1 MNLLLYL
8 IILTYFLIGG
18 VIILYINWK
27 HVSKYSKQ
35 IWLKYFTFFIIVN
48 LLFVSVMFNPLYFHY
63 LSIIILLVSSLEIIR
78 LTYITG
84 KINTGVVSLLFFT
97 LFSFTFLQFSLLD
110 KQLLI
115 IVIFTVFIF
124 DGFSQLTGQIVGKTK
139 ILPQISPNKTFEGL
153 IGGYLFSIISSVLI
167 FNMLN
172 MEFKQSLYFGFSIST
187 FAFLGDLAA
196 SYIKRK
202 FGVKDY
208 SRLLPGMGG
217 FLDKFDSLIF
227 SGSFIYIIKTY
238 SNVL

>member
-1 MNLLLYL
+1 
-8 IILTYFLIGG
+8 
-18 VIILYINWK
+18 
-27 HVSKYSKQ
+27 
-35 IWLKYFTFFIIVN
+35 
-48 LLFVSVMFNPLYFHY
+48 MFNPLYFHY
-63 LSIIILLVSSLEIIR
+63 LCIIILLISSLEIIR

-84 KINTGVVSLLFFT
+84 KIKTGVISLLIFA
-97 LFSFTFLQFSLLD
+97 LFSFTFLQFSLFD
-110 KQLLI
+110 KHFLI

-124 DGFSQLTGQIVGKTK
+124 DGFCQLTGQLLGKTK

-153 IGGYLFSIISSVLI
+153 IGGYFFSVISSVLI
-167 FNMLN
+167 FNMLDID
-172 MEFKQSLYFGFSIST
+172 FPQSLYFGFSIST
-187 FAFLGDLAA
+187 FAFLGDLSA

-238 SNVL
+238 IHIL